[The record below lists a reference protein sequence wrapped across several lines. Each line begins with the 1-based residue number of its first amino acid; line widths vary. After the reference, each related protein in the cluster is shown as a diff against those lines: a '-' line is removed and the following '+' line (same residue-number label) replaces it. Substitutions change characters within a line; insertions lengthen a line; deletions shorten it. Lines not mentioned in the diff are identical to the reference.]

1 MRVFVTG
8 SAAHLARALLPKLCA
23 REEVTSVVGIDL
35 RPAVFS
41 HPKFTH
47 RVADIRGPEL
57 PELMRGCDALVHL
70 AFVVLRGRMP
80 AAEMHDINVHG
91 TRRVFEIAA
100 GQGLR
105 RLVHLSSA
113 AVYGHGDALT
123 ETAPMRPL
131 PGFLYGAHKVEIED
145 WMGRALPQAV
155 RLRPHIILGLHCQPL
170 LKSIL
175 RSPFYVGLRE
185 PQPQLQCVHEDDVA
199 EAVVASLLQDVRG
212 PFNLAAPGAYSVR
225 EVIRARHRFALPL
238 PFFAAKAM
246 LTAAWRVSG
255 FGGEPAWLD
264 GIRHSLTLDC
274 GRARHELGWVPH
286 HDARQTLAAMI
297 AP

>member
-1 MRVFVTG
+1 LVTG
-8 SAAHLARALLPKLCA
+8 SAGHLAQALLPRLCA
-23 REEVTSVVGIDL
+23 RAEVESVVGIDL
-35 RPAVFS
+35 RPATFS
-41 HPKFTH
+41 HGKFTH
-47 RVADIRGPEL
+47 HVADIRGPEL

-70 AFVVLRGRMP
+70 AFVVLRGRMRE
-80 AAEMHDINVHG
+80 AEMRDINVAG
-91 TRRVFEIAA
+91 TRRVFEVAA

-123 ETAPMRPL
+123 EAASMRPL
-131 PGFLYGAHKVEIED
+131 PGFRYGMHKAEVEA
-145 WMGRALPQAV
+145 WMERALPEAV
-155 RLRPHIILGLHCQPL
+155 RLRPHIILGRHCQPL

-175 RSPFYVGLRE
+175 RSPFYVALPE

-199 EAVVASLLQDVRG
+199 DAIVASVVSPARG
-212 PFNLAAPGAYSVR
+212 PFNLAAPGSYSVR
-225 EVIRARHRFALPL
+225 EVIRARHRLALPL
-238 PFFAAKAM
+238 PLFAARTM
-246 LTAAWRVSG
+246 LRLAWRATG

-274 GRARHELGWVPH
+274 TRAQRALGWAPR
-286 HDARQTLAAMI
+286 HDAAQTLAAMI